1 VALMDLVD
9 PDKRRALSDFYR
21 EEFLSHLVVLEAS
34 GVFTDGTRQ
43 IVDQTYR
50 RLLADLDNV
59 CCHSEFPALA
69 ESLLQRFETLTR
81 LTAVRR
87 RLLH

>member
-1 VALMDLVD
+1 MDLVD
-9 PDKRRALSDFYR
+9 PDKRRALSNFYR
-21 EEFLSHLVVLEAS
+21 EEFLSHLAFLETS
-34 GVFTDGTRQ
+34 GVFTDGTRE

-69 ESLLQRFETLTR
+69 ETLLQRFETLTR
-81 LTAVRR
+81 LSAVQRR
-87 RLLH
+87 RLH